1 MKCRSLF
8 VGVINQGKMGYQTF
22 IGIQESENMKKIF
35 KSTFKYSKLKKLQYP
50 VELYSSGLYLN
61 VKKVE
66 AR

>member
-1 MKCRSLF
+1 
-8 VGVINQGKMGYQTF
+8 MGYQTF